1 MGLSY
6 FCLDCPIFSSGN
18 KSLFLVMCIKSHIF
32 TLLMFLGFA
41 VSCNDMDEADP
52 VILFVT
58 PNTTEATANDAIY
71 FDISSWAENSQI
83 VRIEVVSFDR
93 TYGSQVVYSDEP
105 MVQKYDYRF
114 TYRLPIYFEDQSVE
128 FTFYATDGL
137 GNRQDMSVSISVR
150 SADQSIEE
158 LSGITLYSPLSG
170 RSDAFSFE
178 LLQSVNTQNVDASL
192 CDIYVPLVDGESG
205 VLPRLW
211 ASSTDLRFSKVNN
224 FAYSKATYKSVVTVY
239 ENAVI
244 SPVVEDLS
252 NEDIIIVGRNGRAIA
267 VIRIANIYDGEGVSE
282 DRYDINMKVL
292 PKGDMGDVPVED
304 TGEE

>member
-1 MGLSY
+1 
-6 FCLDCPIFSSGN
+6 
-18 KSLFLVMCIKSHIF
+18 
-32 TLLMFLGFA
+32 
-41 VSCNDMDEADP
+41 
-52 VILFVT
+52 
-58 PNTTEATANDAIY
+58 
-71 FDISSWAENSQI
+71 
-83 VRIEVVSFDR
+83 VRFEVVSFDR

-150 SADQSIEE
+150 GDDRSIEE

-192 CDIYVPLVDGESG
+192 CDIYVPMADEGSD
-205 VLPRLW
+205 VLPRSW
-211 ASSTDLRFSKVNN
+211 ASNTDLRFSKVNN
-224 FAYSKATYKSVVTVY
+224 FAYSKATYKSVVAVY
-239 ENAVI
+239 ENAII

-252 NEDIIIVGRNGRAIA
+252 NEDIIIVGRNGKAIA

-292 PKGDMGDVPVED
+292 PKDDSDDVPED
-304 TGEE
+304 DSDEV

>member
-32 TLLMFLGFA
+32 TLLMFFGFA

-58 PNTTEATANDAIY
+58 PNTTGATANDAIY

-192 CDIYVPLVDGESG
+192 CDIYVPLADAGSD
-205 VLPRLW
+205 VLPRSW
-211 ASSTDLRFSKVNN
+211 ASNTDLRFSKVNN

-244 SPVVEDLS
+244 SPMVEDLS

-267 VIRIANIYDGEGVSE
+267 IIRIANIYDGEGVSE

>member
-1 MGLSY
+1 
-6 FCLDCPIFSSGN
+6 
-18 KSLFLVMCIKSHIF
+18 MCIKSHIF
-32 TLLMFLGFA
+32 TLLMFFGFA

-205 VLPRLW
+205 VLSRLW

-244 SPVVEDLS
+244 SPMVEDLS

-292 PKGDMGDVPVED
+292 PKGDIGDVPVED